1 LADPSNGAD
10 TGECRIMVEQMTLLT
25 ADDFFRIYSGKEGNY
40 ELVKGKVIETPL
52 PGWVHGATAVNM
64 AIALVTF
71 VRQHDL
77 GRVVVETGYRLER
90 QPDTVRGPDVS
101 FVTRERLPQGG
112 LPRAFFM
119 GAPDLAV
126 EIVSPSDSAGDLE
139 TKVAEYLV
147 SGTRSVWVVY
157 PDSRRVQVHHPGG
170 AAQTY
175 GEDST
180 IEEPELLPGF
190 SLSLNEIFGG

>member
-1 LADPSNGAD
+1 MA
-10 TGECRIMVEQMTLLT
+10 EQKTLLT
-25 ADDFFRIYSGKEGNY
+25 ADDFFRQYSHKEGNY
-40 ELVKGKVIETPL
+40 ELVKGKVIEMPP
-52 PGWVHGATAVNM
+52 PGGVHGGTAVNI
-64 AIALVTF
+64 AVALVTF

-77 GRVVVETGYRLER
+77 GRVVVETGYRLAH

-101 FVTRERLPQGG
+101 FVTKERMPTDG

-139 TKVAEYLV
+139 MKVAEYLG
-147 SGTRSVWVVY
+147 SGTKSVWVVY
-157 PDSRRVQVHHPGG
+157 PDSRRVVVHQPGG

-190 SLSLNEIFGG
+190 SLSLSEIFGG